1 MSKKKHKTSPE
12 IPFLE
17 NGLEIPNYVF
27 PATDLEYRGI
37 NDEVDLRDTE
47 FRDSKPEDCR
57 H

>member
-17 NGLEIPNYVF
+17 NGLEVPSYVF